1 MTRIQSIK
9 LILNYTFDLIDIKI
23 IKLIINLFCE
33 PQWQKML
40 LEINEHF
47 ALFQEN
53 LINKKL
59 AGCCGAICTR
69 RQFLNQDKSRQNRDE
84 LMAYAKLQGYA
95 FAQIFARSQP
105 MRESN
110 TSTNTVVHI

>member
-9 LILNYTFDLIDIKI
+9 LILNYTFDLVDIKI

-33 PQWQKML
+33 PQRQKML

-59 AGCCGAICTR
+59 AGCCGAVCICTR
-69 RQFLNQDKSRQNRDE
+69 RNFLNQDKSRQSRDE
-84 LMAYAKLQGYA
+84 PVAYVKLQDTKVK
-95 FAQIFARSQP
+95 
-105 MRESN
+105 SN
-110 TSTNTVVHI
+110 